1 MKSLKYYCY
10 RLKRKIKLLANIRNK
25 LTKLELYSKGIEGV
39 NLLIIHQ
46 STKEIKVVINLTKML
61 NLN

>member
-1 MKSLKYYCY
+1 MRSLKFNCY
-10 RLKRKIKLLANIRNK
+10 RLKRKIKLLANIRKK

-39 NLLIIHQ
+39 NLLILHQ
-46 STKEIKVVINLTKML
+46 SIKEIKVVINLTKML